1 MDVVDIWTGRHAN
14 ALLKAL
20 RLTNEGFADRLGI
33 AVRTVAKWNAD
44 PELEPTP
51 EMQQALDTVLHQ
63 ASGDVKARFALILKR
78 DAFSA
83 APANGKPSVVEDISS
98 LVAGITDSGTSD
110 EVVNQLARA
119 TASLAESHTQAPA
132 KRILAEVL
140 RLHRQT
146 QTLLGGKQ
154 RLSQK
159 RELFRIESDLLAH
172 ACLLF
177 GDLRQ
182 DPTAD
187 EYGAAALLYA
197 QEAGTNQAIA
207 WSARAKTLRWQER
220 FIESADMARQGFDC
234 SPSTPIRVQLASQEA
249 NAAALLGDASR
260 ARDAQRRAEAAAET
274 VVAADSGVSAWS
286 FPIARQAIFALSVA
300 VHTSDPDA
308 ALRAAAMA
316 DAGWASGVPQVPAT
330 WAQIR
335 AGAGIAHLM
344 KGSLDGAVQEV
355 TPMLT
360 LAPELRV
367 ATVTAY
373 LENLDQRL
381 SQPRFER
388 NKEATAL
395 RQQIREFNSAA
406 LPETRPMVESR

>member
-1 MDVVDIWTGRHAN
+1 MDVIDIWTGRYAN

-44 PELEPTP
+44 PTLEPTP
-51 EMQQALDTVLHQ
+51 EMQQALDTVLSQ
-63 ASGDVKARFALILKR
+63 APDDARARFALILQK
-78 DAFSA
+78 DVSPGATGTSTTLA
-83 APANGKPSVVEDISS
+83 VEDDISS
-98 LVAGITDSGTSD
+98 LVA
-110 EVVNQLARA
+110 EVTASSTNEEAINQLARA

-132 KRILAEVL
+132 KKMLAEVL

-146 QTLLGGKQ
+146 QKLLRGRQ

-177 GDLRQ
+177 GDLQQ
-182 DPTAD
+182 DVTAD

-197 QEAGTNQAIA
+197 EEAGANKAIA
-207 WSARAKTLRWQER
+207 CTARAKTMRWQER
-220 FIESADMARQGFDC
+220 YIESADIARRGFDC
-234 SPSTPIRVQLASQEA
+234 SPSTPIRIQLASQEA
-249 NAAALLGDASR
+249 NAAALLGDATR
-260 ARDAQRRAEAAAET
+260 ARDAMRRAEAAAET
-274 VVAADSGVSAWS
+274 VAADSGISAWS
-286 FPIARQAIFALSVA
+286 FPLGRQAIFALSVA
-300 VHTSDPDA
+300 IHTSDPDA
-308 ALRAAAMA
+308 ALHAAATA
-316 DAGWASGVPQVPAT
+316 DAGWASGVPHVPAT

-344 KGSLDGAVQEV
+344 KGSLDGAIAEV

-367 ATVTAY
+367 STVTAY
-373 LENLDQRL
+373 LKNLDRRL
-381 SQPRFER
+381 STPRFE
-388 NKEATAL
+388 NSKDAIAL

-406 LPETRPMVESR
+406 LPETSLVTESK